1 MIREILNPML
11 TQLINARILT
21 PQGWLKD
28 GSVLIRDGKILEVT
42 NCDLAVIG
50 AQLID
55 VKGMY
60 VLPGGVEI
68 HAHGGGGRDFM
79 ECTEDAF
86 RGAVQ
91 THMKYGTTSIF
102 PTLSSSTVP
111 MIEQAAE
118 TCTKMMAEKDS
129 PILGLHL
136 EGHYLNMAMA
146 GGQMPENIKN
156 PDPNEYIPIVENWHC
171 IKRWDAAPE
180 LPGAMQ
186 FGKYITGKGILASV
200 AHTQAE
206 FEDIR
211 TAYEAGY
218 THATHFYNAMP
229 GFHKRREYK
238 YEGTVESIYLM
249 DDMTVEVVADGIH
262 VPPTIL
268 RLVYKIKGVE
278 RMCAITDAL
287 ACAAS
292 DSKEA
297 FDPRVIIE
305 DGVCKLA
312 DHSAL
317 AGSVATMD
325 RLIRTMVQKAIIYDR
340 IISSDAWDALMENE
354 YYYNIHRGL
363 LNGFPGTVLALL
375 NIMFGLWALAASV
388 SCSGNRPAAAP
399 SAVGVWADRDCELLR
414 TERFAL
420 LFESNG
426 DTTTSLLQR
435 MDATDTVLLGKTVF
449 TPDSVLM
456 QYVHRPGEA
465 RQYADPGAVQPDGRL
480 RIVVEGRERMLE
492 KIESFAV
499 SAPYEMLKASP
510 LEIGFCIQQ
519 WSLGTRCRCENGS
532 ISFEAGT
539 NRHSYTFNIEP
550 GFVYCRAARLR
561 FNERGGLFAQN
572 IRMMANAREH
582 TAFRRSPQ
590 TSDRTTIIFPA
601 M

>member
-1 MIREILNPML
+1 ML

-86 RGAVQ
+86 RTAVR

-118 TCTKMMAEKDS
+118 TCTRLMEEKDS

-136 EGHYLNMAMA
+136 EGHYLNIAMA
-146 GGQMPENIKN
+146 GGQIPENIKN
-156 PDPNEYIPIVENWHC
+156 PDPNEYIPIVENWSC

-186 FGKYITGKGILASV
+186 FGKYITAKGILASV

-238 YEGTVESIYLM
+238 YEGTVESIYLL

-268 RLVYKIKGVE
+268 RLIYKIKGVE
-278 RMCAITDAL
+278 RTCLITDAL

-325 RLIRTMVQKAIIYDR
+325 RLIRTMVQKAEIPLADAVRMASETPAKIMGVFDRKGSLQKGKDADIIVMDE
-340 IISSDAWDALMENE
+340 D
-354 YYYNIHRGL
+354 
-363 LNGFPGTVLALL
+363 LNVRA
-375 NIMFGLWALAASV
+375 
-388 SCSGNRPAAAP
+388 
-399 SAVGVWADRDCELLR
+399 VWA
-414 TERFAL
+414 
-420 LFESNG
+420 
-426 DTTTSLLQR
+426 
-435 MDATDTVLLGKTVF
+435 MGKLVPETN
-449 TPDSVLM
+449 T
-456 QYVHRPGEA
+456 
-465 RQYADPGAVQPDGRL
+465 
-480 RIVVEGRERMLE
+480 
-492 KIESFAV
+492 
-499 SAPYEMLKASP
+499 
-510 LEIGFCIQQ
+510 
-519 WSLGTRCRCENGS
+519 
-532 ISFEAGT
+532 IS
-539 NRHSYTFNIEP
+539 
-550 GFVYCRAARLR
+550 
-561 FNERGGLFAQN
+561 
-572 IRMMANAREH
+572 
-582 TAFRRSPQ
+582 
-590 TSDRTTIIFPA
+590 
-601 M
+601 

>member
-1 MIREILNPML
+1 ML

-238 YEGTVESIYLM
+238 YEGTVESIYL
-249 DDMTVEVVADGIH
+249 VEVVADGIH

-325 RLIRTMVQKAIIYDR
+325 RLIRTMVQKADIPLSDAVRMVSETPARIMGVYDR
-340 IISSDAWDALMENE
+340 KGSLQKGKDADIIVMDEDLKIRA
-354 YYYNIHRGL
+354 
-363 LNGFPGTVLALL
+363 
-375 NIMFGLWALAASV
+375 
-388 SCSGNRPAAAP
+388 
-399 SAVGVWADRDCELLR
+399 VWAMGKLVPE
-414 TERFAL
+414 
-420 LFESNG
+420 
-426 DTTTSLLQR
+426 
-435 MDATDTVLLGKTVF
+435 TDTL
-449 TPDSVLM
+449 S
-456 QYVHRPGEA
+456 
-465 RQYADPGAVQPDGRL
+465 
-480 RIVVEGRERMLE
+480 
-492 KIESFAV
+492 
-499 SAPYEMLKASP
+499 
-510 LEIGFCIQQ
+510 
-519 WSLGTRCRCENGS
+519 
-532 ISFEAGT
+532 
-539 NRHSYTFNIEP
+539 
-550 GFVYCRAARLR
+550 
-561 FNERGGLFAQN
+561 
-572 IRMMANAREH
+572 
-582 TAFRRSPQ
+582 
-590 TSDRTTIIFPA
+590 
-601 M
+601 